1 MALSPKMGAMGDEI
15 DVCIRG
21 DGITGCALALSL
33 ARQHLRVGLVS
44 HRSADAGATP
54 DVRAYSL
61 NASAQQLLDGVAA
74 WPDAAHATAVQRIS
88 VWGDDRGRIE
98 FESPHHAPLSWIVD
112 VPALE
117 NLLHERVRA
126 EPLILT
132 MAQPRPAELTVLCEG
147 KNSETRREWGLV
159 FDRQPY
165 GQHALAFRVRHALP
179 HQFCA
184 RQWFGGHGDG
194 AWILAL
200 LPMSDPHTSAV
211 VWSLPPTLA
220 QQRLGLD
227 GAALCEALATACDQ
241 VLGAF
246 ELLGPRTVWPLQTA
260 QARHWSGVLPDG
272 GAFAL
277 VGDAA
282 HNIHPL
288 AGLGLNLG
296 LEDVATLTRTLARRE
311 RSGRLTGIGD
321 PRLLRQYERERK
333 WGVST
338 VNGVCDGLQ
347 MLFSHPSPLVRWARN
362 AGLSGVNRLG
372 VLKQWA
378 MAHATHLEGGP

>member
-1 MALSPKMGAMGDEI
+1 MGFMGNEI

-33 ARQHLRVGLVS
+33 ARQQLRVGLVS
-44 HRSADAGATP
+44 TPLASDSP

-61 NASAQQLLDGVAA
+61 NASARQLLTGLGA
-74 WPDAAHATAVQRIS
+74 WPDASHATAVQRMS
-88 VWGDDRGRIE
+88 VWGDDTGQIG
-98 FESPHHAPLSWIVD
+98 FEAPPGQALSWIVD
-112 VPALE
+112 VPVLE
-117 NLLHERVRA
+117 QLLRERVRA
-126 EPLILT
+126 EPLIQVLT
-132 MAQPRPAELTVLCEG
+132 QAQGAELTVVCEG
-147 KNSETRREWGLV
+147 KGSDTRRELGLA

-165 GQHALAFRVRHALP
+165 GQHALAFRVRHAVP

-184 RQWFGGHGDG
+184 RQWFGGQGDG

-200 LPMSDPHTSAV
+200 LPLSDPHASAV
-211 VWSLPPTLA
+211 VWSLPPQLA
-220 QQRLGLD
+220 QQRRAIDAQTLCAELARSSADALG
-227 GAALCEALATACDQ
+227 T
-241 VLGAF
+241 F
-246 ELLGPRTVWPLQTA
+246 ELTGPRAVWPLQSA
-260 QARHWSGVLPDG
+260 QARHWTGTLPDG

-296 LEDVATLTRTLARRE
+296 LDDVAVLDRTLQGRQRDGRR
-311 RSGRLTGIGD
+311 TGVGD
-321 PRLLRQYERERK
+321 ARLLRRYERERK

-347 MLFSHPSPLVRWARN
+347 TLFSHPSPAVRWARN
-362 AGLSGVNRLG
+362 AGLSCVNRMG
-372 VLKQWA
+372 FLKQWA
-378 MAHATHLEGGP
+378 MAQATHLESGS

>member
-1 MALSPKMGAMGDEI
+1 MGNEI

-33 ARQHLRVGLVS
+33 ARQNLRVGWVAKPPA
-44 HRSADAGATP
+44 SAPQPP

-61 NASAQQLLDGVAA
+61 NASAQQLLADLGA
-74 WPDAAHATAVQRIS
+74 WPDARHAAAVQRMA
-88 VWGDDRGRIE
+88 VWGDDRGQIE
-98 FESPHHAPLSWIVD
+98 FEAKPHQPLSWIVD

-117 NLLHERVRA
+117 QGLRDRVRA
-126 EPLILT
+126 EPGIQVLDQ
-132 MAQPRPAELTVLCEG
+132 AQAAELTVVCEG
-147 KNSETRREWGLV
+147 KTSETRREWGV
-159 FDRQPY
+159 AFERQPY
-165 GQHALAFRVRHALP
+165 AQHALAFRVRHALP

-184 RQWFGGHGDG
+184 RQWFGGQGDG

-200 LPMSDPHTSAV
+200 LPLSDPHTSAV
-211 VWSLPPTLA
+211 VWSLPPHLA
-220 QQRLGLD
+220 QLRREQG
-227 GAALCEALATACDQ
+227 EAERCAELAHHSHH

-246 ELLGPRTVWPLQTA
+246 EPLGPCAIWPLQTA
-260 QARHWSGVLPDG
+260 QARHWTGVLPDG
-272 GAFAL
+272 GAYAL

-296 LEDVATLTRTLARRE
+296 LDDVQALSRTLGKRQRD
-311 RSGRLTGIGD
+311 GRATGVGD
-321 PRLLRQYERERK
+321 LRLLRQYERERK

-338 VNGVCDGLQ
+338 INGVCDGLQ
-347 MLFSHPSPLVRWARN
+347 TLFSHPSPAVRWLRN
-362 AGLSGVNRLG
+362 TGLSCVNRMG

-378 MAHATHLEGGP
+378 VAQATHLENRS

>member
-1 MALSPKMGAMGDEI
+1 MDHEI

-33 ARQHLRVGLVS
+33 ARQQLRIGLVS
-44 HRSADAGATP
+44 HRPADAMIPP

-61 NASAQQLLDGVAA
+61 NATAQKLLDGLGA
-74 WPDAAHATAVQRIS
+74 WPDAAHVAAVQRMS
-88 VWGDDRGRIE
+88 VWGDDRGHIE
-98 FESPHHAPLSWIVD
+98 FQAPPQQALSWIVD

-117 NLLHERVRA
+117 QRLRERVHDEA
-126 EPLILT
+126 LIRPMT
-132 MAQPRPAELTVLCEG
+132 QPRAAELTVVCEG
-147 KNSETRREWGLV
+147 KSSDTRREWGLT
-159 FDRQPY
+159 FDRHPY
-165 GQHALAFRVRHALP
+165 GQHALAFRVRHQHP

-200 LPMSDPHTSAV
+200 LPLSDPHHSAV
-211 VWSLPPTLA
+211 VWSLPPGLA
-220 QQRLGLD
+220 QQRHELD
-227 GAALCEALATACDQ
+227 DRTLCATLANSCDH

-246 ELLGPRTVWPLQTA
+246 ESMGPRAVWPLQTA
-260 QARHWSGVLPDG
+260 QAHHWSGLSPDG
-272 GAFAL
+272 DAFAL

-296 LEDVATLTRTLARRE
+296 LEDVAALTRTLARRE
-311 RSGRLTGIGD
+311 RDGRRTGVGD
-321 PRLLRQYERERK
+321 ARLLRQYERERK

-347 MLFSHPSPLVRWARN
+347 WVFSHPSPVIRWARN
-362 AGLSGVNRLG
+362 AGLSGVNRIG

-378 MAHATHLEGGP
+378 MAQATHLEGGS